1 MQLGLLDEADAT
13 VAKAAETFGRT
24 EQAAA
29 ECIGLQFGNPHG
41 HSLLGAA
48 LASREPFEEAVRP
61 LENALRLAP
70 AFLRAQRLLARVY
83 RRLG

>member
-29 ECIGLQFGNPHG
+29 ECIGLHFGNPHG
-41 HSLLGAA
+41 HSVRGGA
-48 LASREPFEEAVRP
+48 R
-61 LENALRLAP
+61 
-70 AFLRAQRLLARVY
+70 
-83 RRLG
+83 